1 MLATFSVQVRLSK
14 RVGFL
19 DNDRLVGWK
28 RLTSASK
35 LRFHSIW
42 F

>member
-1 MLATFSVQVRLSK
+1 MLATFSVQVRVSK

-19 DNDRLVGWK
+19 ENDRLVGWK
-28 RLTSASK
+28 RLTSAS
-35 LRFHSIW
+35 W